1 MFAASTRASHEME
14 LNVMPSISEFSREIQ
29 YYKGAARIIYHN
41 PDKKK
46 RDDKLQGKPKGSKI
60 REYTPRTAVRLNL
73 HLTEFSEKYKHE
85 ITVTYPA
92 EFPTDGLIVRKHR
105 HELLRRLKRHGVK
118 NYTTCLEFQERGA
131 PHIHVLVD
139 KWVNFRKLKNM
150 WFKIVGSGDPLHLE
164 AGTSIN
170 DIQDI
175 TKTRM
180 YMSAYARKKDQK
192 EVPEGYE
199 NVGKWWTSNDSAKPH
214 EIESCEYDTQREMHR
229 ENRQITR
236 WRKAVK
242 RTVERKSGKKH
253 KKWNVRTG
261 KGFLAWGEK
270 DSLKGTIERLKPQAD
285 DSVPF

>member
-1 MFAASTRASHEME
+1 MSLKDT
-14 LNVMPSISEFSREIQ
+14 FSREIQ
-29 YYKGAARIIYHN
+29 YYKGAARVVYHN

-46 RDDKLQGKPKGSKI
+46 SKDDTLQGRPKGSKI
-60 REYTPRTAVRLNL
+60 TEYTPRTAVRLNL
-73 HLTEFSEKYKHE
+73 HLSEFSEKYKHE

-105 HELLRRLKRHGVK
+105 LSLLRKIKDLGVK
-118 NYTTCLEFQERGA
+118 HYTTCLEFQERGA
-131 PHIHVLVD
+131 PHIHILVD
-139 KWVNFRKLKNM
+139 KWINYRTLKHM
-150 WFKIVGSGDPLHLE
+150 WFDIVGSGDPYHLE
-164 AGTSIN
+164 AGTSIR

-175 TKTRM
+175 TKTRI

-192 EVPEGYE
+192 DVPAGYE

-214 EIESCEYDTQREMHR
+214 EIESCEYETQREMHR

-236 WRKAVK
+236 WRKSVK
-242 RTVERKSGKKH
+242 RRVERASGRRH
-253 KKWNVRTG
+253 KKWNVKTG

-270 DSLKGTIERLKPQAD
+270 DKLKGTIDKLKPRAD

>member
-1 MFAASTRASHEME
+1 MKWGQRSVSLKDT
-14 LNVMPSISEFSREIQ
+14 FSREIQ
-29 YYKGAARIIYHN
+29 YYKAAARIVYHN
-41 PDKKK
+41 PEKKK
-46 RDDKLQGKPKGSKI
+46 SGDDKLQGKHKGSKI

-131 PHIHVLVD
+131 PHLHVLVD
-139 KWVNFRKLKNM
+139 EWVNFRELKQM
-150 WFKIVGSGDPLHLE
+150 WFKIVGSGDPRHLE

-199 NVGKWWTSNDSAKPH
+199 NVGKWWTSNESAKPH
-214 EIESCEYDTQREMHR
+214 EIDTCEYTTQNEMNR

-236 WRKAVK
+236 WRRAVK
-242 RTVERKSGKKH
+242 RKVERVSGKKH
-253 KKWNVRTG
+253 RKWTVKNG

-270 DSLKGTIERLKPQAD
+270 DHIKATIDRLKPQAD

>member
-1 MFAASTRASHEME
+1 
-14 LNVMPSISEFSREIQ
+14 VSIIDTYSREIQ
-29 YYKGAARIIYHN
+29 YYKGAARIVYHN

-46 RDDKLQGKPKGSKI
+46 RKDDQLQGKTKGSKI
-60 REYTPRTAVRLNL
+60 KEYTPRTAVRLNL
-73 HLTEFSEKYKHE
+73 HLSEFSEKYKHE

-105 HELLRRLKRHGVK
+105 HELIRRIKRFGVK
-118 NYTTCLEFQERGA
+118 HYTTCLEFQERGA
-131 PHIHVLVD
+131 PHIHILVD
-139 KWVNFRKLKNM
+139 KWINYRTLKHM
-150 WFKIVGSGDPLHLE
+150 WFDIVGSGDPYHLE
-164 AGTSIN
+164 AGTSIR

-175 TKTRM
+175 TKTRI

-192 EVPEGYE
+192 DVPAGYE

-214 EIESCEYDTQREMHR
+214 EIESCEYETQREMHR

-242 RTVERKSGKKH
+242 RRVERASGRRH
-253 KKWNVRTG
+253 KKWNVKTG

-270 DSLKGTIERLKPQAD
+270 DKLKGTIDKLKPRAD